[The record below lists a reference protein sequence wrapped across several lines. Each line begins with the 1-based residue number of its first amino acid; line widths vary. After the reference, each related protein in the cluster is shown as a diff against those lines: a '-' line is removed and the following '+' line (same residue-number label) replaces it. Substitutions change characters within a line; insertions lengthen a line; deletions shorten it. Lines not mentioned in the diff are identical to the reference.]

1 MKRTRSCFNLQSNKS
16 SDMVK
21 QVTFHVF
28 REIIYLEPQRIY
40 KNILWWSPVELRS
53 ILYEFKLETSRL
65 LHKYPELDARTGI
78 NITVFV

>member
-1 MKRTRSCFNLQSNKS
+1 MKRTRSCFNLQSNKT
-16 SDMVK
+16 SDMSK

-28 REIIYLEPQRIY
+28 REIIYLDSQRIY

-65 LHKYPELDARTGI
+65 LHKYPDLDVRAAI
-78 NITVFV
+78 NTTIVL